1 MAEISHN
8 RRHFLKKS
16 GLWAGGASLGM
27 PAFVRGQNL
36 NSKIQVACIG
46 VGGKGNSDT
55 RNAARCGGQIV
66 GLCDVD
72 RGRLSQMG
80 ETFKDAAQF
89 TDFREMLTKLGEGVD
104 AVTISTP
111 DHVHGVAGIM
121 AMQMGKHVYCQ
132 KPLTQTVW
140 ESRMMRNLAV
150 EKKLATQM
158 GNQGSASSG
167 LRRSVEIIQSG
178 VIGKPLELHV
188 WTNRPVWAQ
197 GYDRPAGADA
207 IPESL
212 DWDSWIGPA
221 QMRPFKKGI
230 YHDFQWRGWS
240 EFGTGALGD
249 MACHTVNMPFRAL
262 KLGYPTKIECE
273 MASKIYDETYPLTS
287 RVRFEFPEREGLP
300 PLKFW
305 WYDGNPTKVFHP
317 IRPAADVVHEV
328 MAMKG
333 GSLPGSGAVIIGEKG
348 KLFSQDD
355 YGRDFFVK
363 LNDEKGY
370 RPAKDHPAC
379 QGVAESIPRSPGHEQ
394 EWFDMMNGGAPA
406 YSNFEIAAYLN
417 EVILLGCIAQ
427 RVGEGE
433 PIDWDGPNMKS
444 PNNAKATALVKR
456 DYREGWAPKI

>member
-1 MAEISHN
+1 
-8 RRHFLKKS
+8 
-16 GLWAGGASLGM
+16 M

-273 MASKIYDETYPLTS
+273 MASKI
-287 RVRFEFPEREGLP
+287 
-300 PLKFW
+300 
-305 WYDGNPTKVFHP
+305 
-317 IRPAADVVHEV
+317 
-328 MAMKG
+328 
-333 GSLPGSGAVIIGEKG
+333 
-348 KLFSQDD
+348 
-355 YGRDFFVK
+355 
-363 LNDEKGY
+363 
-370 RPAKDHPAC
+370 
-379 QGVAESIPRSPGHEQ
+379 
-394 EWFDMMNGGAPA
+394 
-406 YSNFEIAAYLN
+406 
-417 EVILLGCIAQ
+417 
-427 RVGEGE
+427 
-433 PIDWDGPNMKS
+433 
-444 PNNAKATALVKR
+444 
-456 DYREGWAPKI
+456 